1 MIATRKRIRVL
12 ILATIIAAG
21 AVGVGFALSPES
33 KGIALS
39 RESNAPAVAAHSALA
54 VVRSTAIPLSPVA
67 SLPQLPDAAKLF
79 GLGTLLIALA
89 AVVRRAV

>member
-12 ILATIIAAG
+12 ILATLFAAG
-21 AVGVGFALSPES
+21 AVGFGFALSLES
-33 KGIALS
+33 RAQTIS
-39 RESNAPAVAAHSALA
+39 AHTALA
-54 VVRSTAIPLSPVA
+54 AVRSTAGPLSPVA
-67 SLPQLPDAAKLF
+67 TLPQLPDAAKLF

>member
-12 ILATIIAAG
+12 IFAAIIAAG

-33 KGIALS
+33 
-39 RESNAPAVAAHSALA
+39 NAPPVAAYTALA
-54 VVRSTAIPLSPVA
+54 AVRSTARPPSPVTM
-67 SLPQLPDAAKLF
+67 LPQLPDAAKLF
-79 GLGTLLIALA
+79 GLGTILIALA

>member
-1 MIATRKRIRVL
+1 MIATRKRIRVV

-21 AVGVGFALSPES
+21 AVGVGFALS
-33 KGIALS
+33 L
-39 RESNAPAVAAHSALA
+39 ESNASTVAAHTALA
-54 VVRSTAIPLSPVA
+54 AMRSTARPLTPVA

-79 GLGTLLIALA
+79 GLGTILIALA